1 MHELGAN
8 KALEDCCTSGCAE
21 RNSCR
26 SRIMAAA
33 NTPVAR
39 AQVNKPRDLIERQLF
54 QECIH
59 K

>member
-1 MHELGAN
+1 
-8 KALEDCCTSGCAE
+8 
-21 RNSCR
+21 
-26 SRIMAAA
+26 MAAA